1 VRRLCAF
8 DQPSTMFI
16 QAPASASST
25 RPSEVKN
32 LLTMDSPNAN
42 HAGGR
47 SPNIDLKELYGL
59 DDGFP
64 TDSKDEALPKL
75 VCISS
80 RKFYCTRADYNE
92 QVELGDG
99 NATSTVCQL
108 SNMQIKAKI
117 SADEGVTLK
126 SEHRDRFTLFPKL
139 LFDIRTMIRV
149 QICKEP
155 RIVEVEFQAY
165 RNRESPSKSDFG
177 FAPRDPL
184 PALLHVCSET
194 RHQGLKHY
202 TKVLQR
208 PLSADHVPNNII

>member
-1 VRRLCAF
+1 
-8 DQPSTMFI
+8 MHFI
-16 QAPASASST
+16 Q
-25 RPSEVKN
+25 
-32 LLTMDSPNAN
+32 
-42 HAGGR
+42 
-47 SPNIDLKELYGL
+47 
-59 DDGFP
+59 
-64 TDSKDEALPKL
+64 
-75 VCISS
+75 
-80 RKFYCTRADYNE
+80 KFYCTRADYNE

-108 SNMQIKAKI
+108 SNMQIKANI

-126 SEHRDRFTLFPKL
+126 SEHRDRSTLFPKL

-184 PALLHVCSET
+184 PDLLHVCSET
-194 RHQGLKHY
+194 RRQDLKHY